1 MKLTEEQIKILVAI
15 AEGKPVEKNQPEK
28 GWVTQYFSNCSIAMI
43 MEYLTAGN
51 IRIKA
56 PATFIP
62 LDQADWAN
70 GPWWVAKNVKPD
82 EWLAVIGLH
91 PNGIT
96 VALGIECKI
105 EYWSDVYLL
114 NCCIRSRTCLPDS
127 WEVCGKEGV

>member
-56 PATFIP
+56 PPTLIQ
-62 LDQADWAN
+62 LEQKDWVN
-70 GPWWVAKNVKPD
+70 GPWYIRYNDDDGWQMAMDVLLEYVRTCC
-82 EWLAVIGLH
+82 GLYSH
-91 PNGIT
+91 
-96 VALGIECKI
+96 E
-105 EYWSDVYLL
+105 ELL
-114 NCCIRSRTCLPDS
+114 RRGFKRSRTCLPDS
-127 WEVCGKEGV
+127 WEVCGKEVKS